1 VSSWKSRRGLTD
13 DAVKGHSC
21 SGSTC
26 LYTQIG
32 DAYICEKTGRVHG
45 IYFNFLPHCLVTCEL
60 CMPEMVCF
68 FFFQYAMMHVVNL
81 SWTNLVGYLSVLY
94 PGTAS
99 RGFCVLMMNGTL
111 VIL

>member
-1 VSSWKSRRGLTD
+1 MNDDKVILDKTVADKVSSWKSRRGLTD

-45 IYFNFLPHCLVTCEL
+45 IYLNFFSYCVATCNCVCLKWCV
-60 CMPEMVCF
+60 
-68 FFFQYAMMHVVNL
+68 
-81 SWTNLVGYLSVLY
+81 SSVFSL
-94 PGTAS
+94 
-99 RGFCVLMMNGTL
+99 
-111 VIL
+111 